1 MRSRKTILIMLVG
14 LLLVA
19 FAAVMAQTPAQ
30 GDQKKKAEACCAM
43 ESCCDKDGSCQMKKE
58 GDQKDAC
65 CGESCDMTKH
75 DGKHDEK
82 MKHESKDH
90 KDCCKMKQKNKKA
103 A

>member
-1 MRSRKTILIMLVG
+1 MKSRKQIIIMLVG
-14 LLLVA
+14 LLLFA
-19 FAAVMAQTPAQ
+19 FATVMAQTPAQ

-43 ESCCDKDGSCQMKKE
+43 ETCCCNDGSCSMKKE
-58 GDQKDAC
+58 GDQKDAS

-75 DGKHDEK
+75 EGKHDAK
-82 MKHESKDH
+82 KHDSKDH